1 MTFEK
6 VSFLINKMNNFS
18 SYNQCILEANRLELK
33 FERSFT
39 MAIKKDRPFQLLE
52 AFPK

>member
-6 VSFLINKMNNFS
+6 VSFLINKMKNFS
-18 SYNQCILEANRLELK
+18 SYNQRILEANRIELK

-39 MAIKKDRPFQLLE
+39 MAITKNRPF
-52 AFPK
+52 